1 MLSMN
6 IEQLAEKI
14 TFFTKNT
21 NRIRFP
27 DNIKNV
33 PPLAFQVNFTR
44 LEIILDGHLS
54 ELCLHKP
61 DNVLHKN
68 DVLYIPSNSWNFSV
82 WDEPAS
88 TLSILFGKQQI
99 GFSIQR
105 WDGYKLERL
114 GRTNIARL
122 GPRVGSYLLKALNE
136 IMIQP
141 DEQKTANFI
150 VNGLLS
156 HCTDLLGKQIHTASR
171 SWALFEAIREFIDN
185 NFKSELTRESVA
197 NKFYISPNYLSHLF
211 NKSGSIGF
219 NEYLNHVRLEQAKEL
234 LKTYDAKIK
243 EIAHSCGFADSNY
256 FCRVFRKNTGRSPSE
271 YRRQHHSHYLKN

>member
-1 MLSMN
+1 MQ
-6 IEQLAEKI
+6 IEKLAEKI
-14 TFFTKNT
+14 IFFTKKT

-27 DNIKNV
+27 NNIKDI
-33 PPLAFQVNFTR
+33 PSLAFQVNFPR
-44 LEIILDGHLS
+44 LEIILDGNLS
-54 ELCLHKP
+54 ELCLYKP
-61 DNVLHKN
+61 DNILHKN
-68 DVLYIPSNSWNFSV
+68 DVLYVPANSWNFSV
-82 WDEPAS
+82 WSEPAS

-105 WDGYKLERL
+105 WDGHKLERL

-136 IMIQP
+136 IIMQP
-141 DEQKTANFI
+141 ADQKTASFI

-156 HCTDLLGKQIHTASR
+156 HCSDLLGKQIHTASR
-171 SWALFEAIREFIDN
+171 SRALFEAIREFIDD

-219 NEYLNHVRLEQAKEL
+219 NEYLNHVRLEQAKEV

-243 EIAHSCGFADSNY
+243 EIAHTCGFTDSNY
-256 FCRVFRKNTGRSPSE
+256 FCCVFRKNTGCSPSE
-271 YRRQHHSHYLKN
+271 YRRQYHSH